1 MKFCYLKILHILHL
15 HYRSKIPII
24 LKICKK
30 TSVRSYDHI
39 LEIIRLIIMKI
50 RMRMKRRSGL
60 DLTTRDSHFTILVQ
74 VFTNH
79 ILAKNTYFTN
89 HIELTE
95 HKIMVL
101 NLETSIKYAFPE
113 FDYATNHSHES
124 EA

>member
-1 MKFCYLKILHILHL
+1 
-15 HYRSKIPII
+15 
-24 LKICKK
+24 
-30 TSVRSYDHI
+30 
-39 LEIIRLIIMKI
+39 
-50 RMRMKRRSGL
+50 MKRRSGL

-101 NLETSIKYAFPE
+101 NLETSIKHAFPE
-113 FDYATNHSHES
+113 FDCATNHSHES